1 MDLQT
6 YIRNYGSSYSTK
18 ADKRDLIRQRH
29 TPTRRTTRYE
39 RVLGASS
46 AQNPTRHLRAYL
58 TDRGYALPFKPK
70 TDTRR
75 ATTNNQP
82 TTNLEEI

>member
-39 RVLGASS
+39 RTLGAST
-46 AQNPTRHLRAYL
+46 AQNPTRYLRAKVAWKILGKNL
-58 TDRGYALPFKPK
+58 TDAIHNDSPQDALEVI
-70 TDTRR
+70 TST
-75 ATTNNQP
+75 
-82 TTNLEEI
+82 